1 MRTFNFLIDFS
12 GRATNQTQRIYG
24 REKIMMADRSRL
36 ECHYLDDENLT
47 RRDI

>member
-24 REKIMMADRSRL
+24 REKIMMAEADWSVI
-36 ECHYLDDENLT
+36 T
-47 RRDI
+47 WMMKT